1 MSAVNRAAIRQV
13 FSNHPQVVAAW
24 VFGSAQDGYVR
35 QGSDLDIGVL
45 FAQAPALDAWAD
57 LRADLQ
63 QAVELEDID
72 LVVLNRA
79 NPVLRFEAVSGHAV
93 YCRDAARRA
102 EFVSLTARE
111 YEDALAWVQQSV
123 SRQV

>member
-1 MSAVNRAAIRQV
+1 MLAVIWTTIERV

-45 FAQAPALDAWAD
+45 FAHLPTVDAWAD

-63 QAVELEDID
+63 QAVGLEDID

-79 NPVLRFEAVSGHAV
+79 NPVLRFEAVSGYAV

-102 EFVSLTARE
+102 EFVSLAARE
-111 YEDALAWVQQSV
+111 YEDEMAWVQRALV
-123 SRQV
+123 RA